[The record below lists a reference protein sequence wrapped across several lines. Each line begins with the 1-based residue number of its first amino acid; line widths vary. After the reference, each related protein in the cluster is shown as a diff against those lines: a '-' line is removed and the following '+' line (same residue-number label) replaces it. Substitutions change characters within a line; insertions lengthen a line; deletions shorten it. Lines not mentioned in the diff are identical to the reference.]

1 MKFTTPTPSPLHRR
15 RRAGWLASALL
26 LGSGPLLAQA
36 PAAALEGC
44 RALAAD
50 AARLACYDALL
61 PPRLAT
67 TATTSAQKAPVAATS
82 ANTGAASAPAL
93 PALPATPATV
103 AAAPA
108 AANATGTATAQLER
122 QFGLEDRR
130 AQEERAQRIQS
141 RIVGRFD
148 GWGPKDKLSLANGQ
162 VWQIQDDSVAAYNL
176 NAPAVQIERG
186 AFGSF
191 FMRIEGVAQVPKV
204 RRVQ

>member
-15 RRAGWLASALL
+15 RACWLATALL

-67 TATTSAQKAPVAATS
+67 TATTPAQTAPAAATS
-82 ANTGAASAPAL
+82 ANTGTASVPAL

-108 AANATGTATAQLER
+108 TANVTATAQLER